1 MSNITTQLNNTIGT
15 TSSTKSTDT
24 TGTTS
29 KASTDAA
36 SLMGTTDQFLNIL
49 LAQLKH
55 QDPLEPMKGT
65 EFIDSIS
72 RLSGVEQSINT
83 NKYLESM
90 VSLLKGANSQT
101 GNPVSYIDKTV
112 DFNSSQ
118 FSLVDGIG
126 NFSYILDEK
135 NPPESVAMVIKD
147 SAGKTVVETY
157 GTHKPGLN
165 TVKWDGT
172 DMSGNQLKTGLYT
185 VSIQHQDPSTIGSS
199 KPEYIEVPTF
209 TTGKVTEADFTGTDP
224 VLKIGGVTVPLTAI
238 RKLYGS
244 SSS

>member
-1 MSNITTQLNNTIGT
+1 MSDITTLLNNSLGT
-15 TSSTKSTDT
+15 AASTSTDT
-24 TGTTS
+24 SSQAG
-29 KASTDAA
+29 KDAA

-49 LAQLKH
+49 LAQLKY
-55 QDPLEPMKGT
+55 QDPTQPMKGT

-83 NKYLESM
+83 NKYLENIS
-90 VSLLKGANSQT
+90 SLLKGANSQT

-118 FSLVDGIG
+118 FALVDGIG
-126 NFSYILDEK
+126 NFSYFLDET
-135 NPPESVAMVIKD
+135 NTPQSVAMVIKD
-147 SAGKTVVETY
+147 STGKVVVETF
-157 GTHKPGLN
+157 GTNKPGLN

-172 DMSGNQLKTGLYT
+172 DMSGNQLPAGLYT
-185 VSIQHQDPSTIGSS
+185 VSIQHQDPATVGTS
-199 KPEYIEVPTF
+199 KPEYMEVSTF
-209 TTGKVTEADFTGTDP
+209 TTGKVTEADFTGDEPT
-224 VLKIGGVTVPLTAI
+224 LKIGGVTVPLTAI